1 MTGKKE
7 AKVIDIKS
15 VTFCEIPRVRIIE
28 DKTVQLIPLV
38 GDIMVA
44 KWELDG
50 VFYRVRVMEHMD
62 DGRYLCD
69 FLEYGE
75 GIARA
80 EDMFLEIEDTPP
92 GSLIDELLQ
101 KEVDGIKNMRRIVA
115 ESNAT
120 FRLREIMGEWEK
132 GDTNGTQP
140 NPSNSKSS

>member
-1 MTGKKE
+1 MTGRKE
-7 AKVIDIKS
+7 AKIIDIKS
-15 VTFCEIPRVRIIE
+15 VTFREIPRVRIIE

-44 KWELDG
+44 KWELDS
-50 VFYRVRVMEHMD
+50 VFYRVRVLEHMD

-132 GDTNGTQP
+132 EETNRTQP